1 VAFAYFVVA
10 LNGGSLV
17 VGDHE
22 HHESG
27 LLNATP
33 HFAQLAYLA
42 VAAALPLLPLGGGS
56 GSSSS
61 SSSGSLGLEKAVS
74 PSSSASSCCSLFLVG
89 RADLSELFAA
99 CTGSA
104 LGASP
109 PVHDK
114 DSSSSSSSSKSS
126 KSSTGDPYALPRA
139 AVAVAVAAHLLR
151 RHSVEHP
158 FLVADNRHFPFYV
171 WRKVLHHP
179 GRPWLKWA
187 LAPLYVAVAYLVAAR
202 LLGRG
207 SARSS
212 NSSRSSSASSVGRI
226 SSGSG
231 SGSSGSSS
239 RNDGGSGV
247 SRLWLLIWF
256 VASAL
261 VLVPSP
267 LLEPRYFTTAVMVAH
282 AHAPP
287 RPSWKATAAT
297 GALFAACNAAV
308 LGLFLLRPFQWPD
321 GSTARFMW

>member
-1 VAFAYFVVA
+1 MERHAR
-10 LNGGSLV
+10 
-17 VGDHE
+17 
-22 HHESG
+22 SG
-27 LLNATP
+27 FLSTRARLRKAS
-33 HFAQLAYLA
+33 
-42 VAAALPLLPLGGGS
+42 V
-56 GSSSS
+56 GSSSTLPKLPASLCTSTPNHFS
-61 SSSGSLGLEKAVS
+61 SQAQQHPRKESQ
-74 PSSSASSCCSLFLVG
+74 
-89 RADLSELFAA
+89 
-99 CTGSA
+99 A
-104 LGASP
+104 LLTL
-109 PVHDK
+109 
-114 DSSSSSSSSKSS
+114 SSSSSSSKSS

-151 RHSVEHP
+151 RHSVEPP